1 VEALIRLSTFAADP
15 ALLAAD
21 AALRQFQLVMASG
34 VLYVDGGWGTLVR
47 GLEAKAREAGVEIV
61 TGAPVDQLPG
71 DSQGT
76 VLAVTPDQVE
86 RLTGWKAG
94 AMEPARMACLDLG
107 LARVE
112 PNWARFALGLDC
124 PMYLS
129 MHSSFARVAPE
140 GRAMVHIARY
150 LGGRETA
157 SREQLEAF
165 ADLLLPGWK
174 QAAEVVRYLP
184 NMTVTHALPA
194 IQGRPAIDAPG
205 LPNVAIAGE
214 WVGGE
219 GMLTD
224 AAVASA
230 LSAADRAAGRRARA
244 A

>member
-1 VEALIRLSTFAADP
+1 
-15 ALLAAD
+15 
-21 AALRQFQLVMASG
+21 
-34 VLYVDGGWGTLVR
+34 
-47 GLEAKAREAGVEIV
+47 
-61 TGAPVDQLPG
+61 
-71 DSQGT
+71 
-76 VLAVTPDQVE
+76 VE

-150 LGGRETA
+150 LGGRETT

-184 NMTVTHALPA
+184 NMTVTHALQA

-230 LSAADRAAGRRARA
+230 LSAADRIAGRRARA